1 MSVEETSMMLAVGG
15 VLAAF
20 GRILA
25 GMAADRFGAPM
36 TGFVSFS
43 SSVAGVLCL
52 LAMEAWPA
60 RLLAYGYVLFLFMPL
75 GSRATIVSVLLS
87 RIAGPRNY
95 GPVFGLIGIGN
106 SLGAAA
112 GPWLSGAIFDR
123 THSYLT
129 LYLTTL
135 GFAAA
140 GLCALTIFLLTS
152 RQRG

>member
-1 MSVEETSMMLAVGG
+1 MET
-15 VLAAF
+15 
-20 GRILA
+20 
-25 GMAADRFGAPM
+25 
-36 TGFVSFS
+36 
-43 SSVAGVLCL
+43 
-52 LAMEAWPA
+52 WPS
-60 RLLAYGYVLFLFMPL
+60 RLFAYGYVFFLFLPL
-75 GSRATIVSVLLS
+75 GSRATIVSVLLG

-95 GPVFGLIGIGN
+95 GPVFGLLGIGN

-140 GLCALTIFLLTS
+140 GLFALTVFILTA
-152 RQRG
+152 RQPS